1 MTGLTFIYTP
11 QSSGLSVNQ
20 QSKIIELVDG
30 SGLYSSSKKMNTKW
44 KNMRRLIDDLENDP
58 NVRLLIGPALTDR
71 LRGLDFF

>member
-1 MTGLTFIYTP
+1 MADYRID
-11 QSSGLSVNQ
+11 
-20 QSKIIELVDG
+20 VDG
-30 SGLYSSSKKMNTKW
+30 EWNFYSSTKKMNTKW